1 MSTHRFPRKTG
12 GDVELDLCFPARAS
26 GSTNTK
32 ACSSPSGVIDLF
44 KLIHEHRDDQR
55 LPLAKPLRCPRCK
68 ERMTTRRTASSGLF
82 NYMRCGQHGRFI
94 TFSQF
99 MIEKGFVRQLNGAEI
114 NELKARIGTIRCNGC
129 GAPVDIH
136 QQSACGHCQAP
147 IAILD
152 PQAVEQALAGYHQA
166 AVKQAAPA
174 DPAVLAETI
183 LFAERERNRQSAR
196 TRWWARRRHRRPAAR
211 RRGHGLEPGQAMKAM
226 ITGVILAGGQGRRMG
241 GGQGPAGP
249 RRPTHGCTRSG
260 TPGPPRWTPY

>member
-12 GDVELDLCFPARAS
+12 GEVELDLCFPCQGIWFDEYESLQLA
-26 GSTNTK
+26 
-32 ACSSPSGVIDLF
+32 PSGVIDLF

-55 LPLAKPLRCPRCK
+55 LALATPLRCPRCK
-68 ERMTTRRTASSGLF
+68 ERMIHSQDRVKSGLF

-99 MIEKGFVRQLNGAEI
+99 MIEKGFVRQLNGTEI

-183 LFAERERNRQSAR
+183 LFAERERNRHQR
-196 TRWWARRRHRRPAAR
+196 ER
-211 RRGHGLEPGQAMKAM
+211 
-226 ITGVILAGGQGRRMG
+226 G
-241 GGQGPAGP
+241 GGLDADIGDLLLDGAAMVWNLVK
-249 RRPTHGCTRSG
+249 R
-260 TPGPPRWTPY
+260 

>member
-12 GDVELDLCFPARAS
+12 GEVELDLCF
-26 GSTNTK
+26 
-32 ACSSPSGVIDLF
+32 ACQGIWFDEYESLQLAPSGVIDLF
-44 KLIHEHRDDQR
+44 KLIHEHRGDQR
-55 LPLAKPLRCPRCK
+55 LPLAKPLRCPRCD
-68 ERMTTRRTASSGLF
+68 ERMIHSQDRVKSGLF

-99 MIEKGFVRQLNGAEI
+99 MIEKGFVRQLNGVEI
-114 NELKARIGTIRCNGC
+114 NELKARIGTIRCSGC

-183 LFAERERNRQSAR
+183 LFNERERNRYQR
-196 TRWWARRRHRRPAAR
+196 E
-211 RRGHGLEPGQAMKAM
+211 RRGGALDADIGDLLLDGVAMVWNLVK
-226 ITGVILAGGQGRRMG
+226 R
-241 GGQGPAGP
+241 
-249 RRPTHGCTRSG
+249 
-260 TPGPPRWTPY
+260 